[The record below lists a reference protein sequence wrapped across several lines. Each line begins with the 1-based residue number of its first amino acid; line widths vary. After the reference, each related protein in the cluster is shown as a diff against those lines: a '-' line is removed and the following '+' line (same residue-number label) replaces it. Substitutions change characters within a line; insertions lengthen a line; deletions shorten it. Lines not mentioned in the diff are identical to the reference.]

1 MRFLRPLL
9 VHIFCAI
16 VFAANAAPA
25 AAQLLPSL
33 PKASAAPV
41 GIFGLRD
48 EGLFVTAPLTVD
60 GAPVFRIAAPAA
72 PSAGELPIDV
82 RLLFVQNAISQ
93 LLAEKDGGGTVY
105 DPHTLKIAVDRV
117 GAQQTLVATDGT
129 HSNEIPILTITSA
142 DAQYARSASEA
153 LAEQWRP
160 LLQSAL
166 AAALVKRQP
175 AVIRSNLDRLARVG
189 AALVLVTLVGF
200 VAGIVL
206 NRRVASLKL
215 TIAERKEKADREGA
229 TPSPEPTTPTK
240 RRRRLL
246 ALALR
251 AAGPDQELQRVRA
264 VAGFIVWLL
273 VLLWASAVTWS
284 LLLFPQT
291 AFAGQFVLHTAASV
305 AFIWI
310 GAGLID
316 RVADIIIVQVADAY
330 AHRGL
335 TSENRARHLLRAPT
349 ISRSVGGFK
358 RFVIVFIA
366 MLTTLSALSIPIAS
380 VVTIGGVAAL
390 AVGFAAQSL
399 VRDVLNGLL
408 VLFEDQ
414 YVVGDYVMIGDFNGI
429 VENLTL
435 RVVQIRDS
443 RGHLITIPHS
453 AVSMVV
459 NASRDWSRV
468 DFRIPVAEDAD
479 IAKATSVLK
488 ETLEQLASDRTLKG
502 AILQPAEWIGIESP
516 SKNGVV
522 LRAAIRTAPLR
533 QFDVNRVA
541 NARVYDAF
549 VREGIPLGVDPQG
562 LPVPTVTA
570 SPDPL

>member
-9 VHIFCAI
+9 LHVFCAI
-16 VFAANAAPA
+16 VFAATVAPA

-33 PKASAAPV
+33 PKASSAP
-41 GIFGLRD
+41 GTFGLRD

-60 GAPVFRIAAPAA
+60 GAPVFRIAAPMMPA
-72 PSAGELPIDV
+72 AGELPIDV

-93 LLAEKDGGGTVY
+93 ILAEKDGGGTVY
-105 DPHTLKIAVDRV
+105 DPHTLKIALDRV

-129 HSNEIPILTITSA
+129 HANEVPILTVTSA
-142 DAQYARSASEA
+142 DAQYARTTSDA

-160 LLQSAL
+160 LLQN
-166 AAALVKRQP
+166 ALVTALIKRQP
-175 AVIRSNLDRLARVG
+175 AVIRSNLDKLARIG
-189 AALVLVTLVGF
+189 AALVVGTILGF
-200 VAGIVL
+200 VLWIVFDRRAG
-206 NRRVASLKL
+206 ALKL
-215 TIAERKEKADREGA
+215 LIAQRKEKADRQE
-229 TPSPEPTTPTK
+229 SPAAEQTTPTK
-240 RRRRLL
+240 QRRRLL

-273 VLLWASAVTWS
+273 VLVWASAITWS

-291 AFAGQFVLHTAASV
+291 AIAGQFILRTAASV

-310 GAGLID
+310 GAGLLD
-316 RVADIIIVQVADAY
+316 RIADIVIVRFADAY

-358 RFVIVFIA
+358 RFIIVFIA

-390 AVGFAAQSL
+390 AIGFAAQSL

-414 YVVGDYVMIGDFNGI
+414 YVVGDYVMIGDFNGV

-443 RGHLITIPHS
+443 RGNLITIPHS

-468 DFRIPVAEDAD
+468 DFRIPVAENTD
-479 IAKATSVLK
+479 IAKATAVLK
-488 ETLEQLASDRTLKG
+488 RTLEQLAADRTMKG

-533 QFDVNRVA
+533 QFDVGRIA
-541 NARVYDAF
+541 NGRVYEAF
-549 VREGIPLGVDPQG
+549 IREGISLGVDPQG
-562 LPVPTVTA
+562 LPVPAVTA